1 MGKCLVI
8 VESPAKAK
16 TIQKYLGSG
25 YVVRASFGH
34 VRDLPTDR
42 LGVDIENGFK
52 PEYEIIPRSRK
63 TVKELRELAKK
74 AERVLIASDPDR
86 EGEAIA
92 WHLAT
97 LLRSVQPNIKRIQ
110 FQEITKAAIQN
121 AVRNPTDIDMNRVNA
136 QQTPYLGSPGGLPGI
151 AASVGKGTRK
161 AVRRTVQTVAL
172 RIICEREEEIE
183 QFQPETYF
191 TVDAKLTPD
200 DKGNAFDAQL
210 DQIGDHKLEKH
221 EIKDRETAERIV
233 AEIENAA
240 WKVKAVEHDT
250 KRRRP
255 NPAFTT
261 STLQQEASNKLKF
274 SAKKTMQI
282 AQQLYEGIDLGS
294 ETVGL
299 ITYMRTDSVRTA
311 DEAIEAVR
319 LFIRNAYGDVYL
331 PEKPHVYEQKSDVAQ
346 EAHEAIRPTDVTRT
360 PESIASHL
368 TPDQYKL
375 YELIWKRFVASQ
387 MQAAQVATVRVE
399 ICAGPNYVFKATGAT
414 VTFPGYTRVWDY
426 SDKQEKDKSGT
437 QIPPLKVGQD
447 LHVLEIKA
455 NERQTKPPERYT
467 EAKLV
472 KELEARG
479 IGRPSTYAN
488 IISTLVE
495 RQPYVEVVK
504 RNFVPTPIGRTVC
517 RELVKAFPDIFD
529 VNFTSKM
536 ELSLDEIS
544 GGQRNWKKTLDEF
557 YQTFSRRLQE
567 ARQNMAEATPEQKY
581 KVIKPCPAC
590 EGGQLVERRGSKG
603 MFYGCT
609 NYPDCRYTEDPK
621 KGAKVPPQPLD
632 KFCPECGEQLVVREG
647 KNGKFISCSGFP
659 NCRHTEPYFEEG
671 EEEKYCPDCGSRMRK
686 IKGKTGEFWGCTRY
700 PECTRTLPSDKDI
713 VGECPECGSP
723 VVKRKPKDKSK
734 KPFYACSAYP
744 NCTWISNEKP

>member
-1 MGKCLVI
+1 MASGCA
-8 VESPAKAK
+8 S
-16 TIQKYLGSG
+16 TIRSAQYQTDPISG
-25 YVVRASFGH
+25 DHKS
-34 VRDLPTDR
+34 
-42 LGVDIENGFK
+42 
-52 PEYEIIPRSRK
+52 
-63 TVKELRELAKK
+63 
-74 AERVLIASDPDR
+74 SDSKRCPQPDR
-86 EGEAIA
+86 YRYEPGQRPADA
-92 WHLAT
+92 
-97 LLRSVQPNIKRIQ
+97 S
-110 FQEITKAAIQN
+110 
-121 AVRNPTDIDMNRVNA
+121 
-136 QQTPYLGSPGGLPGI
+136 YLGSPGGLPGI

-161 AVRRTVQTVAL
+161 AVRRTGADGCPSYHL
-172 RIICEREEEIE
+172 RAGGRDRAISTRDVFHRRRE
-183 QFQPETYF
+183 
-191 TVDAKLTPD
+191 LTPD
-200 DKGNAFDAQL
+200 GKGNAFDAQL

-517 RELVKAFPDIFD
+517 RNLSKRSR
-529 VNFTSKM
+529 TS
-536 ELSLDEIS
+536 S
-544 GGQRNWKKTLDEF
+544 T
-557 YQTFSRRLQE
+557 
-567 ARQNMAEATPEQKY
+567 
-581 KVIKPCPAC
+581 
-590 EGGQLVERRGSKG
+590 
-603 MFYGCT
+603 
-609 NYPDCRYTEDPK
+609 
-621 KGAKVPPQPLD
+621 
-632 KFCPECGEQLVVREG
+632 
-647 KNGKFISCSGFP
+647 
-659 NCRHTEPYFEEG
+659 
-671 EEEKYCPDCGSRMRK
+671 
-686 IKGKTGEFWGCTRY
+686 
-700 PECTRTLPSDKDI
+700 
-713 VGECPECGSP
+713 
-723 VVKRKPKDKSK
+723 
-734 KPFYACSAYP
+734 
-744 NCTWISNEKP
+744 